1 MAGSFSLGRIA
12 GIQVG
17 IHYSW
22 LIILAFFTGALALGR
37 FPQTHPGLP
46 TVAYVAMGLATTLL
60 LFASILAHE
69 FGHALVARA
78 ERVPV
83 KGITLF
89 IFGGVASL
97 AREPRTPGADFRIAI
112 AGPLVSLVLGVASWL
127 LGGLTV
133 SAPGVTGFV
142 GEVLI
147 YLGEANILLLLFNL
161 IPGFPLDGGRVLR
174 AALWKLSG
182 SATWATRWAAGT
194 GQGIGLLFVV
204 LGVWQVVL
212 GNVATGLWLAIIG
225 WFLTNAARSAQAHV
239 TMESALKGLRVA
251 DLMQPAPRM
260 ARANISLRRLVDEY
274 LLPDRVR
281 VVPVEQVGYFAGV
294 ISLEEIT
301 RVARDRWEQTPVGHV
316 MTPAVRLPQ
325 VAVTDAIDA
334 VAPLVAQSPMGL
346 LPVVQDGQL
355 VGVLSAEAIVQ
366 AVELRQAGAVAEK
379 RAEMP
384 AAEPAGPDAA

>member
-37 FPQTHPGLP
+37 FPQTLPGLSTP
-46 TVAYVAMGLATTLL
+46 AYVAMGFAATLL

-69 FGHALVARA
+69 FGHALVARV

-89 IFGGVASL
+89 IFGGVATL

-112 AGPLVSLVLGVASWL
+112 AGPLVSLVLGVSSWL
-127 LGGLTV
+127 LGGV
-133 SAPGVTGFV
+133 AHSAPGVTGFA

-182 SATWATRWAAGT
+182 SGTKATRWAART
-194 GQGIGLLFVV
+194 GQGIGLLVV
-204 LGVWQVVL
+204 ALGLWQVVL
-212 GNVATGLWLAIIG
+212 GNLATGLWLALIG
-225 WFLTNAARSAQAHV
+225 WFLTNAARGAQAHV
-239 TMESALKGLRVA
+239 SMETALGGLRVA
-251 DLMQPAPRM
+251 DLMQSAPRM
-260 ARANISLRRLVDEY
+260 APANISLRRLVDEY
-274 LLPDRVR
+274 LLPDRLR

-294 ISLEEIT
+294 ISVEEIT
-301 RVARDRWEQTPVGHV
+301 RVPRERWEQTPVGHA
-316 MTPAVRLPQ
+316 MTPAARLPQ
-325 VAVTDAIDA
+325 VAAADAIIE
-334 VAPLVAQSPMGL
+334 VAPLLAQSSMGL
-346 LPVVQDGQL
+346 LPVVEQGQL
-355 VGVLSAEAIVQ
+355 VGVLTGEAIVQ
-366 AVELRQAGAVAEK
+366 ALDLRQRLA
-379 RAEMP
+379 RIEMP
-384 AAEPAGPDAA
+384 AAEAAGPDAA